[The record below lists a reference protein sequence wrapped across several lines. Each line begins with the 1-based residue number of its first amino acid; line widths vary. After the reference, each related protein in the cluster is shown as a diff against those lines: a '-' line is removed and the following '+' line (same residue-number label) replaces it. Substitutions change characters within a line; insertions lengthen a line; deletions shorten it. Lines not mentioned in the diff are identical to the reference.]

1 MTKSQFARRPT
12 SLRAT
17 IAVVATALLSGCAG
31 LGFDGFGANGLVVST
46 APAELTAPAASVVAG
61 DLVPRLAEQLGQ
73 GKATI
78 VLKPD
83 SSVFGSALEASL
95 RTWGFAV
102 TTDNAVK
109 DQNAVHLAY
118 ILAPVDGQILARLTT
133 GSLEIGRIYATSGSG
148 ATPASP
154 ISVMQRG

>member
-1 MTKSQFARRPT
+1 MTKSLFVRPMLART
-12 SLRAT
+12 AMVVMAAT
-17 IAVVATALLSGCAG
+17 LVSGCAG
-31 LGFDGFGANGLVVST
+31 LGLDGFGTSGVVAST
-46 APAELTAPAASVVAG
+46 APTEMTILAASAIAG

-83 SSVFGSALEASL
+83 SSAFGAALEAAL

-102 TTDNAVK
+102 TTDGEVK
-109 DQNAVHLAY
+109 DQSAIRLAY
-118 ILAPVDGQILARLTT
+118 VLAPVDGQILARLTT
-133 GSLEIGRIYATSGSG
+133 GSLEIGRIYTTSGTG

-154 ISVMQRG
+154 VSVMQRG

>member
-83 SSVFGSALEASL
+83 SSAFGAALEAAL

-102 TTDNAVK
+102 TTDSEVK
-109 DQNAVHLAY
+109 DQNAIRLAY
-118 ILAPVDGQILARLTT
+118 VLAPVDGQILARLTT
-133 GSLEIGRIYATSGSG
+133 GSLEIGRIYATSGTG
-148 ATPASP
+148 AIPASP
-154 ISVMQRG
+154 VSVMQRG

>member
-1 MTKSQFARRPT
+1 MMTSQFARSPIIMKV
-12 SLRAT
+12 T
-17 IAVVATALLSGCAG
+17 IVVVATALLSGCAG
-31 LGFDGFGANGLVVST
+31 FGFDGLSANGLVAST
-46 APAELTAPAASVVAG
+46 APTEMTAPAASAVAG

-83 SSVFGSALEASL
+83 SSVFGSALETSL

>member
-1 MTKSQFARRPT
+1 MTKSLFVRPMLART
-12 SLRAT
+12 AMVVMAAT
-17 IAVVATALLSGCAG
+17 LVSGCAG
-31 LGFDGFGANGLVVST
+31 LGLDGFGTSGLVAST
-46 APAELTAPAASVVAG
+46 APIEMTASAASAIAG

-95 RTWGFAV
+95 RTWGLAV

-109 DQNAVHLAY
+109 DQNAIHLAY
-118 ILAPVDGQILARLTT
+118 VLAPVDGQILARLTT
-133 GSLEIGRIYATSGSG
+133 GSLEIGRIYVTSGTG
-148 ATPASP
+148 ANPASP

>member
-1 MTKSQFARRPT
+1 MMTSQFARSPIIMKV
-12 SLRAT
+12 T
-17 IAVVATALLSGCAG
+17 IVVVATALLSGCAG
-31 LGFDGFGANGLVVST
+31 FGFDGLSANGLVAST
-46 APAELTAPAASVVAG
+46 APAELTAPAASAVAG

>member
-1 MTKSQFARRPT
+1 MASHFLAPFRLPAAAAI
-12 SLRAT
+12 L
-17 IAVVATALLSGCAG
+17 TALLLSGCSTIG
-31 LGFDGFGANGLVVST
+31 TDGLVAST
-46 APAELTAPAASVVAG
+46 APAELSAPTASAVAG

-102 TTDNAVK
+102 TTDPDAKDKNAI
-109 DQNAVHLAY
+109 HLAY
-118 ILAPVDGQILARLTT
+118 VLAPVDGQILARLTT
-133 GSLEIGRIYATSGSG
+133 GSLEIGRIYATTGNG

>member
-1 MTKSQFARRPT
+1 MVVMA
-12 SLRAT
+12 AT
-17 IAVVATALLSGCAG
+17 LVSGCAG
-31 LGFDGFGANGLVVST
+31 LGLDGFGTSGLVAST
-46 APAELTAPAASVVAG
+46 APTEMTGPAASAVAG

-83 SSVFGSALEASL
+83 SSVFGSALETSL